1 MEDIPVAT
9 DETADKDIEKV
20 ENIFKKAC
28 SSLSGNVIDRAHR
41 IGSNYKC
48 FKTNNTCRSVIVR
61 FNSLKHRTSFY
72 RNRNR
77 LKGVWI
83 TLDLTKKRNSVLRR
97 ARSVANENQ
106 DVNYDFA
113 DIKCL
118 LKVVFKNGTFDFF
131 KRY

>member
-77 LKGVWI
+77 LKGVRI

>member
-77 LKGVWI
+77 LKGVRI

-118 LKVVFKNGTFDFF
+118 LKVVFKNGTSDFF

>member
-72 RNRNR
+72 RNKNR
-77 LKGVWI
+77 LKGVRI